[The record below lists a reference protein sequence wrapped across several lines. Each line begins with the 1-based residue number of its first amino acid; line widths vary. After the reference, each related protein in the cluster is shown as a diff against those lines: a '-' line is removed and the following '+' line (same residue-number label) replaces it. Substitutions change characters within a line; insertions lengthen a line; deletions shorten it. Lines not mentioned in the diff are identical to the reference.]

1 MGEVQ
6 PMVSETSDD
15 WYEAIISSQ
24 PEGIGLS
31 EQDRDAFNDAFDAY
45 TKGSYDIART
55 GFNELASQ
63 GSSVCQYYLG
73 LMYSGGMGV
82 LQDFG
87 EAHMWFNIA
96 SSQGHTKARKHLD
109 MLTHKMTAD
118 QIADAQKRARQ
129 WVSKKSKDSE
139 DSESQQQAPEDSSV
153 WY

>member
-6 PMVSETSDD
+6 PMISGTSDD

-31 EQDRDAFNDAFDAY
+31 EQNRDAFNDAFDHF
-45 TKGSYDIART
+45 TKGSYDMAHA
-55 GFNELASQ
+55 GFIELASQ

-96 SSQGHTKARKHLD
+96 SSRGHAKARKHLD
-109 MLTHKMTAD
+109 VLTHKMTAD
-118 QIADAQKRARQ
+118 QIANAQKKARL
-129 WVSKKSKDSE
+129 WVSKEPKDGE
-139 DSESQQQAPEDSSV
+139 DSESQQQ
-153 WY
+153 